1 MPRTTRA
8 RRRGAAA
15 KPIAVSYAGAGDSSR
30 TQEETA
36 WLAQASRAGAAVQ
49 FWNEFFNLQQGP
61 KNDQPLSAKG
71 GARILTLVRAISW
84 VESRHGTGTG
94 TSARKDPMQ
103 CGNPDDFWA
112 ELVDCSIQQDRFI
125 SGPGRPN
132 FDACELP
139 DAAAGDSDFPNDA
152 KISQLGNGAQGHD
165 DAAFN
170 AVMSYSWGVPIFV
183 HKMNTR
189 AGSKTYQCGS
199 LSDDRLIEGAVAYNG
214 GGDPGGPAGYRQKI
228 KDAIALIGG
237 IPPMGVAID
246 REGSPV
252 ELSNAI
258 EEGLM
263 SIRRAMA
270 PVGDGERFFFPKG
283 IDLVELRLAMRGLEA
298 SVRIAGPDS
307 RALLERGLEPIRIAA
322 FSLLPQVSGNGYYPY
337 SGSDRQ
343 WGTQAAIDAIV
354 AACTSFFAEQQVEA
368 GVGDISFE
376 GGGPMPPHKAH
387 QAGREADFRPLRKD
401 KKPQPVTIQD
411 VMYSRELTAAL
422 VQALQNTGRI
432 AKILFNDTSI
442 PGVTPFE
449 GHDNHLH
456 VAFTA

>member
-1 MPRTTRA
+1 MPKTTRA
-8 RRRGAAA
+8 RRRRTA
-15 KPIAVSYAGAGDSSR
+15 KPNAASHAAGNSLG

-36 WLAQASRAGAAVQ
+36 WQAQASRAGAAVQ

-61 KNDQPLSAKG
+61 NNDQPLSAKG
-71 GARILTLVRAISW
+71 VARILTVVRAISW
-84 VESRHGTGTG
+84 VESQHGTGTG

-103 CGNPDDFWA
+103 CGNPADFWA
-112 ELVDCSIQQDRFI
+112 ELVDCSVQQDRFI

-139 DAAAGDSDFPNDA
+139 DAAAGDTDFPKDA
-152 KISQLGNGAQGHD
+152 KLSQLGSAAQGHN

-183 HKMNTR
+183 HKMNTG
-189 AGSKTYQCGS
+189 AGSKTYQCGD
-199 LSDDRLIEGAVAYNG
+199 LSDGRLIDGAVAYNG
-214 GGDPGGPAGYRQKI
+214 GGDPGYRQKI

-237 IPPMGVAID
+237 IPPMGLAID
-246 REGSPV
+246 REVAPI
-252 ELSNAI
+252 ELANAI
-258 EEGLM
+258 EQGLM

-270 PVGDGERFFFPKG
+270 PVGNEERFFFPKG
-283 IDLVELRLAMRGLEA
+283 IDLVELRLGVRGLEA
-298 SVRIAGPDS
+298 SVKIAGPDS
-307 RALLERGLEPIRIAA
+307 RALLERGLDVIRITA
-322 FSLLPQVSGNGYYPY
+322 FSLLPQVSGNGYYSY

-354 AACTSFFAEQQVEA
+354 AGCTAFFAAQQVEA

-376 GGGPMPPHKAH
+376 GGGPMPPHQAH

-401 KKPQPVTIQD
+401 KKPLPVTIQD
-411 VMYSRELTAAL
+411 ATYSRELTAAL
-422 VQALQNTGRI
+422 VQALQNTGRV

-442 PGVTPFE
+442 PGVTPFD

-456 VAFTA
+456 VAFKA